1 MPKLLNGL
9 YLFSQDDY
17 LTESQVVKIK
27 KKSFNPFSE

>member
-27 KKSFNPFSE
+27 KNH